1 MFHVPPFYHV
11 PQNSFVI
18 PLDLTACVSQC
29 HAQTHTRLE
38 FYLTDMTSKKFE
50 TFVKIDKVSSRQQT
64 AGKQCSIM
72 PCMFNVSLS
81 EFVHGKKWD

>member
-50 TFVKIDKVSSRQQT
+50 TFVKIDKVQV
-64 AGKQCSIM
+64 GNKQLVNSAASCHACLM
-72 PCMFNVSLS
+72 SL
-81 EFVHGKKWD
+81 